1 MKQKDLSQLLLD
13 RSKTK
18 RSGNDGAA
26 GGVATQENPGFTYD
40 LRKPL
45 GEPSIARRVGKR
57 LSKSILK
64 KGYNQVVGEGLGAYP
79 AIGAITSAE
88 NSIKGGMIRK
98 RRKGYDLNRLVE
110 GPIDKSKPAVIID
123 DLVNTGKGL
132 RLALKKC
139 REEGLKVVGAQSI
152 AVLGDPA
159 EAEEKMKG
167 CGIWFDSLFIFQ

>member
-1 MKQKDLSQLLLD
+1 MKQKDLSQLLLEK
-13 RSKTK
+13 SKTK
-18 RSGNDGAA
+18 RPGGAPA
-26 GGVATQENPGFTYD
+26 GGSPPSANEGFTYD

-64 KGYNQVVGEGLGAYP
+64 KGYNQAVGEGLGAYP

-139 REEGLKVVGAQSI
+139 REEGLKVPGAQSI